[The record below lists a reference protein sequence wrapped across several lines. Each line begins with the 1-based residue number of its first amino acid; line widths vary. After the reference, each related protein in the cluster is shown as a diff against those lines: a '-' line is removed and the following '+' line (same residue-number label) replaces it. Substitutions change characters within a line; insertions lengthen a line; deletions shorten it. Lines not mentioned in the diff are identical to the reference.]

1 MESMRSKLDCLDAAN
16 NKKLEELERHM
27 EDYASENEQLRMQCD
42 KFESEAKAS
51 QQNESKYLEEISR
64 LEYRFLKERGKYVAE
79 KNNTQKLARELEV
92 MDQKLRNIIDMK
104 SQEIVHMT
112 EDSACCD

>member
-1 MESMRSKLDCLDAAN
+1 MRGKLDSLDAAN
-16 NKKLEELERHM
+16 NKHLCELEQHLEEYSS
-27 EDYASENEQLRMQCD
+27 DNEQLRSQCE
-42 KFESEAKAS
+42 KLEAEAQS
-51 QQNESKYLEEISR
+51 AQQNEAKYLEEISK

-92 MDQKLRNIIDMK
+92 MDQKLRNIIDIK